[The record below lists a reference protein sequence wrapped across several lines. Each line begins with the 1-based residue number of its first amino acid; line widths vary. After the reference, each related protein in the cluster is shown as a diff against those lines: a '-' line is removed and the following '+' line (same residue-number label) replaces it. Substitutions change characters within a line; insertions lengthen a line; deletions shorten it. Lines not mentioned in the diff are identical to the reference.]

1 MKEIIQ
7 YRISVTQLCKEFAE
21 KYFEES
27 DWYIIG
33 DINVWY
39 WPLEVADYFFSIDNI
54 ACALNNNI
62 PKEVLLKWHEES
74 LEEYEKDWKVKINL
88 YNYFLTKNGLSPLW
102 LVK

>member
-33 DINVWY
+33 DINV
-39 WPLEVADYFFSIDNI
+39 
-54 ACALNNNI
+54 
-62 PKEVLLKWHEES
+62 
-74 LEEYEKDWKVKINL
+74 
-88 YNYFLTKNGLSPLW
+88 
-102 LVK
+102 